1 MPYDSEMANPGL
13 SNFLLVDQSFTST
26 ALASMQRSGSRL
38 ETAEPRT
45 LVGDATPTTT
55 PTTRKRTANPS
66 VLAML
71 WSYRHRDT
79 SQA

>member
-45 LVGDATPTTT
+45 LVGDATPTTI
-55 PTTRKRTANPS
+55 PTKRTANPS